1 MSTKYVITFSNC
13 TANGVVEP
21 EKDFGVSPLEYVT
34 KTLAESAKFVNDNLD
49 NCTAYSVCG
58 MYKGISETSF
68 RLEYILS
75 APISGFFGYVDWIRQ
90 EYEQESVLLEVYS
103 DNGYK
108 SFLVYGLHNIVE
120 L

>member
-1 MSTKYVITFSNC
+1 MSIKYVVTFSNC
-13 TANGVVEP
+13 TKKGIAAP
-21 EKDFGVSPLEYVT
+21 ERDYGVSPLEYVT
-34 KTLAESAKFVNDNLD
+34 KTLAESAKIVNDDLD
-49 NCTAYSVCG
+49 NCTAYPVYG

-75 APISGFFGYVDWIRQ
+75 APISGFFGYVEWIRQ
-90 EYEQESVLLEVYS
+90 KYEQESVLLEVYS